1 MNRNDALDWIEHEQ
15 WILHIQYVWLPA
27 IMHDQ
32 LRALPSR
39 ELLEWEEA
47 RARAEA
53 RYPTKQQWLA
63 LKPSPG
69 QSYQPFSFPH
79 PRPSE

>member
-1 MNRNDALDWIEHEQ
+1 MCIYH
-15 WILHIQYVWLPA
+15 VWLPA
-27 IMHDQ
+27 IMDHQ
-32 LRALPSR
+32 LRSLPSR

-53 RYPTKQQWLA
+53 ATTKQQWLA

-79 PRPSE
+79 PRPRE